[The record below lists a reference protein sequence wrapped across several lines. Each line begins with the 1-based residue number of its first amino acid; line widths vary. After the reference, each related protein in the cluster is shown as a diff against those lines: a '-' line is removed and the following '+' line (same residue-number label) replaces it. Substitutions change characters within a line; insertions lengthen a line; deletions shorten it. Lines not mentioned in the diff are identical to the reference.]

1 MGRGGHQAYVISR
14 PDRDFN
20 EEELALARLLQPI
33 LRGLALHLESAA
45 SIDDGPAVHCT
56 HGLTVRE
63 MTILTLLS
71 KGLTADS
78 LARRLNIS
86 PRTAGKH
93 LEHIYRKLDVR
104 DRMMAVQRGY
114 DLGLLKTTAG
124 NFESNQ
130 PIRDH
135 DYPR

>member
-1 MGRGGHQAYVISR
+1 
-14 PDRDFN
+14 
-20 EEELALARLLQPI
+20 
-33 LRGLALHLESAA
+33 
-45 SIDDGPAVHCT
+45 
-56 HGLTVRE
+56 
-63 MTILTLLS
+63 MTILSLLS

-114 DLGLLKTTAG
+114 DLGLLKTKAG